1 MIPTERTQLSWI
13 LKNSEKQ
20 ENRKNGFYLYFLF
33 FTVFLKRITYAAP
46 PPVPARQL
54 LPLRNCLAG
63 AGGGVEIRWQMC
75 VRIVEGRGR
84 GWPVT

>member
-20 ENRKNGFYLYFLF
+20 ENRENGFYLYFLF
-33 FTVFLKRITYAAP
+33 FTVFLKRITYAA